1 VYPENPVNPVKNA
14 VPAAQTN
21 AMNSASTQNTEQL
34 IATFAA
40 SKRPKERKWMLQ
52 QLRRLPVEQVMPPL
66 ASAFQKV
73 KEKGAFFRLACL
85 LAEYGTEEAAAEL
98 IRHARTSKRFPRLIV
113 RALARCSHP
122 AALGAI
128 IDILKTGRTEQAGT
142 AAAVLGQIRA
152 LRVVEPLCRAVKD
165 RPEISDIALRSL
177 RMTGR
182 PANLARLVLKEATYS
197 PSDRLR
203 VLRALAVMPV
213 YVFPLSFAPFNG
225 ERWLERE
232 AASLNSPV
240 RAAAKEAAELMRHQR
255 LLLRPAS
262 AQPDAVL
269 LRPASQSGGEDG
281 NLLRASD
288 SELQESKQ

>member
-1 VYPENPVNPVKNA
+1 MSTTYP
-14 VPAAQTN
+14 
-21 AMNSASTQNTEQL
+21 QNTEHL
-34 IATFAA
+34 IAAYAA

-52 QLRRLPVEQVMPPL
+52 QLRRVPVEQVMPPL

-85 LAEYGTEEAAAEL
+85 LAEIGTEEATVEL

-113 RALARCSHP
+113 RALARSSHP

-128 IDILKTGRTEQAGT
+128 IDILKSGSVGQAAT
-142 AAAVLGQIRA
+142 AAAALGQVRTVK
-152 LRVVEPLCRAVKD
+152 VVEPLCRAIKE
-165 RPEISDIALRSL
+165 RPNIADVALRSL

-182 PANLARLVLKEATYS
+182 PANLARMILKEATYT

-203 VLRALAVMPV
+203 ILRALAAMPV

-240 RAAAKEAAELMRHQR
+240 RTAAKEAMELLRHQR
-255 LLLRPAS
+255 MLLRPAS
-262 AQPDAVL
+262 VQPEATL
-269 LRPASQSGGEDG
+269 LRPAANAGGEDG
-281 NLLRASD
+281 NLLRASE
-288 SELQESKQ
+288 SVLQESKQ